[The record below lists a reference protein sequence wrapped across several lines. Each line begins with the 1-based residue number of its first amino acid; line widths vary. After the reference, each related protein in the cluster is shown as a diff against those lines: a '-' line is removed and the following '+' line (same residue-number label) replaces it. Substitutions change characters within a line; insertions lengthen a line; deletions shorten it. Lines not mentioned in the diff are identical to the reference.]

1 MKKKLIGLLICLF
14 GWAGI
19 GLAQSSDAILARLL
33 QDDKAS
39 VEALVLYPE
48 NIRNDIL
55 QACLYPELVV
65 RIGEMQRLTSQQF
78 SDLLSTETREDQQ
91 SLWELARFPALV
103 THISERG
110 GLKEEDLKTF
120 PEDIHNVARWA
131 NDAKRPTVI
140 RMNELYAASESAF
153 ASLLRTYPD
162 PAQRALRNLVTVPEV
177 MSILS
182 ESLKMTVLVGD
193 MYRRDPAWVIHKLD
207 SLNLEVARRNAEDLQ
222 AWRDSLS
229 ANPQALRE
237 YEQSSEEFRKEQ
249 GAPVATEQEVTQYT
263 TVYNTYNYGNTYNTG
278 NYPRNY
284 GYYHNPYPWWY
295 GYPSWYDYPSWYPQP
310 YWYHSGY
317 YYGAGGVLIV
327 YGMPSP
333 YYTWWYFQHP
343 WHHHHYPHLTHHFL
357 CYHEG
362 HRDSPGGFHREVNNW
377 VAENETVFGKDW
389 LKNDVNRPDRIKEF
403 GQFEVSYH
411 NSLVT
416 QPSKTPSEQVY
427 FETHSKEYPN
437 LNASVNASPRPIAPK
452 PTVSRPNET
461 WPVKPNTDSRPTTN
475 PKPNTDSRPT
485 TNPNND
491 SRPTTNPNND
501 SRPTVNPKPNND
513 SRPTTNPKPN
523 TDSKPTYTPTPK
535 VERPPQ
541 NFEAPR
547 SNPAPSYHNDTWQ
560 RADPKPTYSPKPQV
574 APRPQVS
581 PKPNFSNPSP
591 SPKGGIKGSR

>member
-1 MKKKLIGLLICLF
+1 MNIPTEKMKRRVTWTLLLLIGWLTSVS
-14 GWAGI
+14 G
-19 GLAQSSDAILARLL
+19 QNSDAILGRLL

-39 VEALVLYPE
+39 IEALVLYPE

-55 QACLYPELVV
+55 QASLYPELVV

-78 SDLLSTETREDQQ
+78 SDLLSNYSREDQQ

-103 THISERG
+103 SHIADRG
-110 GLKEEDLKTF
+110 GLKEEDLKAF

-131 NDAKRPTVI
+131 DNAQRPTVI

-153 ASLLRTYPD
+153 AALLRTYPD
-162 PAQRALRNLVTVPEV
+162 PAQRAYRNLVTVPEV

-237 YEQSSEEFRKEQ
+237 YEQSTEEFRQEQ
-249 GAPVATEQEVTQYT
+249 GAPLATEQEVTQYT
-263 TVYNTYNYGNTYNTG
+263 TVYNTYNYGNTYSTG
-278 NYPRNY
+278 NYGGNY

-295 GYPSWYDYPSWYPQP
+295 GYPAWYDYPYWYPQP

-362 HRDSPGGFHREVNNW
+362 HRDSPSGFHREVKNW

-389 LKNDVNRPDRIKEF
+389 LKNNATRPDRIKEF

-416 QPSKTPSEQVY
+416 QPTKTPSEQVY
-427 FETHSKEYPN
+427 FETHSKDYPN
-437 LNASVNASPRPIAPK
+437 LNAAVNASPRPVAPK
-452 PTVSRPNET
+452 PTISRPTET
-461 WPVKPNTDSRPTTN
+461 WPVKPTDARPTTQPKPTYDTRPTTQPKPVLDSRPTTN
-475 PKPNTDSRPT
+475 PKPN
-485 TNPNND
+485 ND
-491 SRPTTNPNND
+491 A
-501 SRPTVNPKPNND
+501 
-513 SRPTTNPKPN
+513 RPTTNPKPN
-523 TDSKPTYTPTPK
+523 SVSNPTYTTPPK

-547 SNPAPSYHNDTWQ
+547 NNPAPSYHNDTWQ

-581 PKPNFSNPSP
+581 PKPSFSNPSP
-591 SPKGGIKGSR
+591 TPKGSIKGSR